1 MSAALTEEHGWK
13 EPKRPFG
20 KALRYFHRLA
30 ILKANITW
38 DDLITQT
45 GRRHQFTQVDQMQTV
60 AATCQLI
67 IEGTQVVVA
76 ALGEEDDKIQS
87 TEIKTQSAEINET

>member
-1 MSAALTEEHGWK
+1 M
-13 EPKRPFG
+13 
-20 KALRYFHRLA
+20 RYFHRLT
-30 ILKANITW
+30 ILKADITC
-38 DDLITQT
+38 DDLVTQT
-45 GRRHQFTQVDQMQTV
+45 GRCHQFTQVDQMYTV

-67 IEGTQVVVA
+67 TEGTQVVVA